1 MISPPTAHDAHSWG
15 ANPDVPAED
24 AGNRTALHLAAYDGH
39 VEASPHRSCDI
50 MPFNELSCLLVRWQ
64 SLGWL
69 QILQVVGLL
78 LEAGADANAQC
89 TGGRATLFFQ
99 QCPFSICW
107 STPTLPILSNSVYCC
122 SFRVA
127 NCAGTAKDIV
137 SQRHRC
143 LPHIEATGWSKLI
156 EVMRHIVSR
165 SEGLQCYQMLPID
178 NGKHCLFLSQTCLCK
193 TVVGSK
199 SGGLEEV
206 MERRT
211 CFAAMWQDLR
221 QLRPFWRFPSHLP
234 QLFHLALP
242 GHR

>member
-1 MISPPTAHDAHSWG
+1 MRHHAIQWIVLSPGAMAEPWLTAD
-15 ANPDVPAED
+15 
-24 AGNRTALHLAAYDGH
+24 TA
-39 VEASPHRSCDI
+39 
-50 MPFNELSCLLVRWQ
+50 
-64 SLGWL
+64 
-69 QILQVVGLL
+69 GLL
-78 LEAGADANAQC
+78 GFCSKLALMRMPNALEAGPHFLSSNV
-89 TGGRATLFFQ
+89 
-99 QCPFSICW
+99 PFSICW